1 MPRPVDRDSTYL
13 PGLDGVRAIA
23 VAAVVIY
30 HLGAPFMPGGLLGVG
45 VFFTLSGFLITT
57 ILLTAWDRRGNLDLK
72 TFWLRRARRLLP
84 AVVLVLIVVII
95 ATAFVD
101 PGALLQRSQQAVAAM
116 LYVANWTTIAA
127 GESYFERFAGPGPL
141 DHLWS
146 LSVEEQFYLLW
157 PLLLFGLLAYFR
169 GKLGRIALVTLALA
183 TLSFALMWFLAAP
196 GFDHTRVYE
205 GTDTRAGG
213 LLIGAAMAMLWRP
226 AQLAKRIPPSGKLIV
241 NGIGIAAL
249 AVVIGMFVFTDQYSM
264 SLYHG
269 GIVVLSIAT
278 AVLVAVAVHPAAS
291 FGRMLGVLPMRWI
304 GERSYGIYLWHL
316 PVIAFT
322 PAEFLAEQPVI
333 RAVLQVALTIGIAA
347 MSWRFVED
355 PIRRYGLVGALTR
368 HRDSEDADDVRAV
381 PLVKQPLGKS
391 VPAVLS
397 GALALVL
404 IATASLSAAAMLR
417 PGGVSGAQ
425 GGDASLDNPPLPPVP
440 EEETAE
446 EKAADASAP
455 KVTTSCAQVV
465 HVGDSTSVGLM
476 DRNYLPNKKD
486 RVTAQYK
493 KVGVKDPDTDIKGAR
508 SIVERYKG
516 QPNAQDAV
524 KAKLKNGYRGCWV
537 LAMGTN
543 EVANVA
549 AGSNVGLDTRIDDV
563 MKPVGTAPVLWL
575 TIKTQRTSGPYK
587 QSGSEKWTEA
597 LAKACTRYPN
607 MRVYDWAS
615 EVKDS
620 WFIDDGIHF
629 TTKGYRERG
638 KRTARALA
646 TAFPKDGASPPDCM
660 IRTA

>member
-1 MPRPVDRDSTYL
+1 MPRPVGPETTYL

-57 ILLTAWDRRGNLDLK
+57 ILLTTWDRRGNLDLK

-84 AVVLVLIVVII
+84 AVVLVLLVVII
-95 ATAFVD
+95 ATAIVD
-101 PGALLQRSQQAVAAM
+101 PSTLLQRSQQAVAAM
-116 LYVANWTTIAA
+116 FYVANWTTIAA
-127 GESYFERFAGPGPL
+127 GQNYFDRFTGPGPL

-169 GKLGRIALVTLALA
+169 GRLGKVALVTLGLA
-183 TLSFALMWFLAAP
+183 TLSFALMWFLATP
-196 GFDHTRVYE
+196 GFDNTRVYE

-213 LLIGAAMAMLWRP
+213 LLIGAAMAMIWRP
-226 AQLAKRIPPSGKLIV
+226 AQLAKRIPASGRMIV

-249 AVVIGMFVFTDQYSM
+249 VTVLAMFVFTDQYSM

-269 GIVVLSIAT
+269 GILLLSIAT
-278 AVLVAVAVHPAAS
+278 SLLVAVAVHPAAS
-291 FGRMLGVLPMRWI
+291 FGRWLGVLPMRWV

-322 PAEFLAEQPVI
+322 PVEFLAEQPIV
-333 RAVLQVALTIGIAA
+333 RALLQVALTVGIAA

-355 PIRRYGLVGALTR
+355 PIRKYGLVGALTR
-368 HRDSEDADDVRAV
+368 PRDDEDSDDVRVAAGIR
-381 PLVKQPLGKS
+381 QPLSRS

-417 PGGVSGAQ
+417 PGGMASAQ
-425 GGDASLDNPPLPPVP
+425 GGEASVDNPPLPPKD
-440 EEETAE
+440 EGETAD
-446 EKAADASAP
+446 EKAEDAAAP
-455 KVTTSCAQVV
+455 KVSTSCAKVV

-476 DRNYLPNKKD
+476 DPNYLPRKKD
-486 RVTAQYK
+486 RVLAQYK
-493 KVGVKDPDTDIKGAR
+493 KVGVGDADTDIKGAR
-508 SIVERYKG
+508 SIVEKYKG

-524 KAKLKNGYRGCWV
+524 NAKMKNGYDGCWV

-549 AGSNVGLDTRIDDV
+549 AGSNVGLDDRIDFL
-563 MKPVGTAPVLWL
+563 MKEVASLPTLWL

-587 QSGSEKWTEA
+587 QAGSEKWTEA
-597 LAKACTRYPN
+597 LTKACTRYPN
-607 MRVYDWAS
+607 MRIYDWAA
-615 EVKDS
+615 EVKDG

-629 TTKGYRERG
+629 STTGYRERG

-646 TAFPKDGASPPDCM
+646 LAFPKDAPTPPGCL
-660 IRTA
+660 IRTS